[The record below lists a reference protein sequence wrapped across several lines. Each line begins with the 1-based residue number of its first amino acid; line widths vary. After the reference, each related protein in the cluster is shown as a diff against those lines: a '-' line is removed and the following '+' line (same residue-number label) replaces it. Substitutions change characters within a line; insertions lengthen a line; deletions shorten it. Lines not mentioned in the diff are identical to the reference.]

1 MSSPAGISAS
11 FTVTAS
17 SVDACLSTSPIAS
30 STGTMGKELSR
41 SRWRP
46 SIALPSQLQLGCAIL
61 PQCNAELLCVVRRVA
76 EVVVPHVCILQ
87 QPPLPM
93 TERLLYVSERRFSI
107 KSSIFRFSM
116 DQRLCIG
123 AGSTFKC
130 GWVCSRP
137 PQYQTTSVVPVAC
150 WHDDLRYTYKY
161 YHVVEEDR
169 NF

>member
-61 PQCNAELLCVVRRVA
+61 PQCNAERLCVVRRVA
-76 EVVVPHVCILQ
+76 GVVVPHVCILQ

-93 TERLLYVSERRFSI
+93 TERLLYVGERRFSI
-107 KSSIFRFSM
+107 YQFLSSIFDFPACLIIFNFRFSIWIH
-116 DQRLCIG
+116 RLCMG

-130 GWVCSRP
+130 GWVCSRRP
-137 PQYQTTSVVPVAC
+137 
-150 WHDDLRYTYKY
+150 
-161 YHVVEEDR
+161 
-169 NF
+169 